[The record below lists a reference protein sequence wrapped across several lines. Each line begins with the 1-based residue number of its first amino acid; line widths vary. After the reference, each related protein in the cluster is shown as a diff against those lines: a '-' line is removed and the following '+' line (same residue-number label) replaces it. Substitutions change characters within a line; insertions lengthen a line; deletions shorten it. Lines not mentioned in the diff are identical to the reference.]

1 MAYIFDRDNQSGVL
15 FFFHKCGT
23 TMVHDRMKN
32 PDFNFIRKEVNPIG
46 NIRPSYYDYKKNYE
60 RHEQAYLLVRNPIE
74 RFYSGYWHYW
84 RHWQT
89 DYDKIRHWVKTR
101 LNRPVEKYSMNVHL
115 DLFKS
120 YSVSKYRVDQHHDFD
135 FWVHCM
141 HDLADEYV
149 TDMKV
154 VKLGTVPDDKFLKTL
169 LTTKVY
175 NAKYSLSNNYDYP
188 KLHITKSE
196 IKYINNRY
204 RRAMNLFGYGNDY

>member
-1 MAYIFDRDNQSGVL
+1 MAYIFDKNNQSGVL

-23 TMVHDRMKN
+23 TMLIDRMNN
-32 PDFNFIRKEVNPIG
+32 PNFNYYFMKRNSVDAFKPI
-46 NIRPSYYDYKKNYE
+46 YYDYKIKHQ
-60 RHEQAYLLVRNPIE
+60 RKEQAYLLIRHPIH

-84 RHWQT
+84 RHWQINFDET
-89 DYDKIRHWVKTR
+89 QHWAQQR
-101 LNRPVEKYSMNVHL
+101 LNRHIGKYSMNVHL
-115 DLFKS
+115 DLFRAIDSIKS
-120 YSVSKYRVDQHHDFD
+120 YKQHDFN

-154 VKLGTVPDDKFLKTL
+154 VKLGTVPDDKFLQNL

-175 NAKYSLSNNYDYP
+175 NAKYSLENNYDYP
-188 KLHITKSE
+188 ELHTTKSE
-196 IKYINNRY
+196 RKYINNRY